1 MVMVGEASDD
11 PLGKVV
17 VADLLFCD
25 EKTLTY
31 ASKTNCYMIKFSD
44 IKIGDYVLAEYE
56 GKMWEGEVVRLN
68 GDEKQVC
75 VQTDVQEFWFSP
87 DHLFP
92 IPLNEEALMRLSFT
106 RQPNDDGSVKYLK
119 GSFRI
124 VTPHAGDFSKMEM
137 WYREDRRHNP
147 DVHYVH
153 QLQNQY
159 LDMTKIHL
167 TSAPM

>member
-1 MVMVGEASDD
+1 
-11 PLGKVV
+11 
-17 VADLLFCD
+17 
-25 EKTLTY
+25 
-31 ASKTNCYMIKFSD
+31 MIKFSD
-44 IKIGDYVLAEYE
+44 IKIGDYLRAEYD

-75 VQTDVQEFWFSP
+75 VQTEVQEFWFST
-87 DHLFP
+87 DHLYP
-92 IPLNEEALMRLSFT
+92 IELTEEQVLKLGFQKQDNE
-106 RQPNDDGSVKYLK
+106 DGSAKYMK

-124 VTPHAGDFSKMEM
+124 VTPVNGDFSHMEM

-167 TSAPM
+167 TSDPM

>member
-1 MVMVGEASDD
+1 
-11 PLGKVV
+11 
-17 VADLLFCD
+17 
-25 EKTLTY
+25 
-31 ASKTNCYMIKFSD
+31 MIKFSD
-44 IKIGDYVLAEYE
+44 IRIGDYVNAEFE
-56 GKMWEGEVVRLN
+56 GKLSQGEVVNVN

-75 VQTDVQEFWFSP
+75 VQTEVQEFWYEQE
-87 DHLFP
+87 HLFP
-92 IPLNEEALMRLSFT
+92 IELSEEALMQLSFHKHL
-106 RQPNDDGSVKYLK
+106 NEDGSVKYMK

-124 VTPHAGDFSKMEM
+124 VIPSPGDFSKMEM

-167 TSAPM
+167 TDEPM

>member
-1 MVMVGEASDD
+1 
-11 PLGKVV
+11 
-17 VADLLFCD
+17 
-25 EKTLTY
+25 
-31 ASKTNCYMIKFSD
+31 MIKFSD
-44 IKIGDYVLAEYE
+44 IRVGDYVNAEYE
-56 GKMWEGEVVRLN
+56 GKLWRGEVVRLN

-75 VQTDVQEFWFSP
+75 VQTEVQEFWFEQE
-87 DHLFP
+87 HLFP
-92 IPLNEEALMRLSFT
+92 IELSEEALLSLNFT
-106 RQPNDDGSVKYLK
+106 RHLNDDGSVKYMK

-124 VTPHAGDFSKMEM
+124 VIPAPGDFSRMEM

-167 TSAPM
+167 TDEPM